1 MEFNKNL
8 PMPDCTPTQI
18 EFPSFKRRKIEAQF
32 SGGAI
37 TSDGGVM
44 LLRAVDQRVGLTERI
59 AEKMHDFR
67 DPNRVQHQLVDL
79 LRQRVYGLA
88 CGYEDLND
96 HETLRN
102 DIAFQTAV
110 EKDLALGSPS
120 TLCRFEQS
128 ADRRLMAN

>member
-1 MEFNKNL
+1 MSSLTRIFHKKRASSFNFVEIQLVMEFNKNL
-8 PMPDCTPTQI
+8 PMPNCTPTQI

-67 DPNRVQHQLVDL
+67 GPNRVQHQLVDL

-88 CGYEDLND
+88 C
-96 HETLRN
+96 
-102 DIAFQTAV
+102 V
-110 EKDLALGSPS
+110 
-120 TLCRFEQS
+120 
-128 ADRRLMAN
+128 

>member
-1 MEFNKNL
+1 L
-8 PMPDCTPTQI
+8 YPIQI
-18 EFPSFKRRKIEAQF
+18 EFPSFKRRNIEAQF

-59 AEKMHDFR
+59 AEKMHDSR

-102 DIAFQTAV
+102 DIAFQT
-110 EKDLALGSPS
+110 
-120 TLCRFEQS
+120 
-128 ADRRLMAN
+128 